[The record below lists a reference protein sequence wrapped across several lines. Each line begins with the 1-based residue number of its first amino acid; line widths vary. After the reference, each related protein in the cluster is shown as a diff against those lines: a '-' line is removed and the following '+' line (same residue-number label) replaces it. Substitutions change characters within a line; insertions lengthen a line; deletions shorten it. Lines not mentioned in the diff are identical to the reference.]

1 MYRRSVIVAVAL
13 LDASSA
19 ASSGSA
25 VSERAVDTGLPPLPV
40 GFFTRERMYLKNSYV
55 DQQMAVAGIWYR
67 TRACIPLKKPIGP
80 AVA

>member
-1 MYRRSVIVAVAL
+1 MYRRSVIVAAL

-19 ASSGSA
+19 SNGSA
-25 VSERAVDTGLPPLPV
+25 VSVRAADTELPPLPV
-40 GFFTRERMYLKNSYV
+40 GFFTRDRMYLKNSYV